1 MWSASRPRSLSSSST
16 SRNESEYRR
25 YQRTAH
31 RISSGSVCRHLKIAG
46 RIAFF
51 MISSA
56 YQPLSAK
63 VATQPARI
71 MPEFGSR
78 RKVDLAIQSRGETV
92 LLELKTFPTNYGAG
106 GKPITNFIDSVIAD
120 LEKLSEERG
129 GRHWSGSVVGI
140 PNPRAATQSMV

>member
-1 MWSASRPRSLSSSST
+1 
-16 SRNESEYRR
+16 
-25 YQRTAH
+25 
-31 RISSGSVCRHLKIAG
+31 
-46 RIAFF
+46 
-51 MISSA
+51 
-56 YQPLSAK
+56 
-63 VATQPARI
+63 

-129 GRHWSGSVVGI
+129 GGTGLAAWLAYPIPEPPPSQWSDHLARVEAHARATLRSERISLFGSNEFAHLTVME
-140 PNPRAATQSMV
+140 SK